1 MCTKALIEILGVVLS
16 FEVTIL
22 AISGCF
28 SWALE
33 PGLFKITMFLVAL
46 ISCFLNT
53 VFFKARKNKKIVMR
67 KVMFVMSKPS

>member
-22 AISGCF
+22 AISDCF

-33 PGLFKITMFLVAL
+33 PGLFKIIMFLVAL

-53 VFFKARKNKKIVMR
+53 VF
-67 KVMFVMSKPS
+67 

>member
-1 MCTKALIEILGVVLS
+1 MCTKALSEILGVVLS

-33 PGLFKITMFLVAL
+33 PGLFKIMFLVAL

-53 VFFKARKNKKIVMR
+53 VF
-67 KVMFVMSKPS
+67 

>member
-1 MCTKALIEILGVVLS
+1 MKQLHKQHHQLLITNQLTSFCHMCTKALIEILGVVLS

-33 PGLFKITMFLVAL
+33 PGPFKIIMFLVAL

-53 VFFKARKNKKIVMR
+53 VF
-67 KVMFVMSKPS
+67 

>member
-28 SWALE
+28 SCALE
-33 PGLFKITMFLVAL
+33 PGLFKIIMFLVAL

-53 VFFKARKNKKIVMR
+53 VF
-67 KVMFVMSKPS
+67 